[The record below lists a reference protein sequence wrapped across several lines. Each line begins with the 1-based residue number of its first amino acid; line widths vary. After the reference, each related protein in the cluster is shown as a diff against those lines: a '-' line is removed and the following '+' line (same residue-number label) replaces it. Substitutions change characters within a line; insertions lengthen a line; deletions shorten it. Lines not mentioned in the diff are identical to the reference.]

1 MGVFMEEITLE
12 NVVDRG
18 NANRGIISESQIRT
32 LKVEA
37 MPDTGAWT
45 LVINEEIREKLGL
58 TIESEALSTLADGK
72 ASIYPITEPVKIRWN
87 KRSTALP
94 AVVVANAKKVL
105 LGALPLEAMD
115 LIVDPVRQTLVGAH
129 GDEPLHV
136 LCCAVAATTV
146 PGAAA

>member
-1 MGVFMEEITLE
+1 MEVFMEEITLE

-18 NANRGIISESQIRT
+18 YANRGYINESEIRT

-45 LVINEEIREKLGL
+45 LVINEEVRQKLGL
-58 TIESEALSTLADGK
+58 TIESEAQSTLADGK
-72 ASIYPITEPVKIRWN
+72 TSTYPITEGVKIRWK
-87 KRSTALP
+87 KRSTVLP
-94 AVVVANAKKVL
+94 AVVVADAKKVL

-115 LIVDPVRQTLVGAH
+115 LIVDPVRQTLTGAH

-136 LCCAVAATTV
+136 LC
-146 PGAAA
+146 

>member
-12 NVVDRG
+12 NVYDRG
-18 NANRGIISESQIRT
+18 SANRGIISESQIRT
-32 LKVEA
+32 VKVEA

-58 TIESEALSTLADGK
+58 TIESESLSTLADGK
-72 ASIYPITEPVKIRWN
+72 ASIYPITEGVKIRWK
-87 KRSTALP
+87 KRSTVLP
-94 AVVVANAKKVL
+94 AVVVADAKKIL

-115 LIVDPVRQTLVGAH
+115 LIVDPVRQTLIGAH

-136 LCCAVAATTV
+136 LC
-146 PGAAA
+146 